1 MATHAVT
8 LRSPHAHARIASITV
23 SAALARSG
31 VLAMQNAVRPDEIS
45 DQPGSD
51 KTWVAFFS
59 RTFLSPDTKRPP
71 LSATHVN
78 LSSNHDERD

>member
-23 SAALARSG
+23 SAAVARSG

-45 DQPGSD
+45 DQPGRQDVGS
-51 KTWVAFFS
+51 FFS
-59 RTFLSPDTKRPP
+59 RTFHLAVTRHEA
-71 LSATHVN
+71 ATAFGDAH
-78 LSSNHDERD
+78 